1 MPIFMLDTRGN
12 IITWN
17 SGAAIFKGYSSSEI
31 IDKHFP
37 LFYSPEDRHIDKPGK
52 GLAVSLQKGRMEDEG
67 WRYRKDG
74 ARFWASEMITPIF
87 QFGRH
92 VGFAKVT
99 RDLTERKAAE
109 ARMIAA
115 LEESSKMKIDF
126 LANMSHEIRTP
137 MNGMLLALTMLADT
151 ELTNRQR
158 EFTSIIEDSMSIL
171 LQVINDI
178 LDYSKL
184 SSGSFSLISDIV
196 DVEDVLG
203 AVMRNCR
210 SLLKPGVELTST
222 IPPNFPKTV
231 EGDPLRYRLCKE
243 TTIIVQLVMT
253 DGLSLWPF
261 EYDPIDYSSS

>member
-1 MPIFMLDTRGN
+1 MLDTRGN

-17 SGAAIFKGYSSSEI
+17 SGAAIFKGYSSSEL
-31 IDKHFP
+31 IDKHFS

-52 GLAVSLQKGRMEDEG
+52 GLAMSLQKGRMEDEG

-115 LEESSKMKIDF
+115 LEESSKMKTDF

-158 EFTSIIEDSMSIL
+158 EFTSIIEDSMSVL

-178 LDYSKL
+178 
-184 SSGSFSLISDIV
+184 
-196 DVEDVLG
+196 
-203 AVMRNCR
+203 
-210 SLLKPGVELTST
+210 ST
-222 IPPNFPKTV
+222 IRSCPRSHSP
-231 EGDPLRYRLCKE
+231 
-243 TTIIVQLVMT
+243 
-253 DGLSLWPF
+253 LSLT
-261 EYDPIDYSSS
+261 

>member
-1 MPIFMLDTRGN
+1 
-12 IITWN
+12 
-17 SGAAIFKGYSSSEI
+17 
-31 IDKHFP
+31 
-37 LFYSPEDRHIDKPGK
+37 
-52 GLAVSLQKGRMEDEG
+52 
-67 WRYRKDG
+67 
-74 ARFWASEMITPIF
+74 
-87 QFGRH
+87 
-92 VGFAKVT
+92 
-99 RDLTERKAAE
+99 
-109 ARMIAA
+109 
-115 LEESSKMKIDF
+115 
-126 LANMSHEIRTP
+126 

-184 SSGSFSLISDIV
+184 SSGSFSLISGIV
-196 DVEDVLG
+196 DVEGVLG